1 MGVKRPAPKGASSST
16 LRRLCSFGSVQQCH
30 QEHAPGRLQ
39 GKTVLVNAKLE
50 GNVTHPQEQILL
62 APATLPAPAGYSHIA
77 IVPAKANLAFISG
90 QVPLNSD
97 GELIGG
103 QNFEEQAIQ
112 VFRNIGAA
120 LEAIGSDFRHV
131 VKFGMFVTD
140 MANLPTLRSVRDRFI
155 VGEAPPTSTLVE
167 VSRFFRPDI
176 LVEIE
181 AIALCP
187 GAR

>member
-1 MGVKRPAPKGASSST
+1 M
-16 LRRLCSFGSVQQCH
+16 
-30 QEHAPGRLQ
+30 
-39 GKTVLVNAKLE
+39 
-50 GNVTHPQEQILL
+50 THKQEQILL
-62 APATLPAPAGYSHIA
+62 APDALPAPAGYSHIA
-77 IVPAKANLAFISG
+77 IVPATANLAFISG
-90 QVPLNSD
+90 QVPLDSE
-97 GELIGG
+97 GKLIGG

-112 VFRNIGAA
+112 VFRNIGIA
-120 LEAIGSDFRHV
+120 LEAVGSDFRNV

-140 MANLPTLRSVRDRFI
+140 MANLPTLRSVRDRFV
-155 VGEAPPTSTLVE
+155 VGDAPPTSTLVE

>member
-1 MGVKRPAPKGASSST
+1 M
-16 LRRLCSFGSVQQCH
+16 
-30 QEHAPGRLQ
+30 
-39 GKTVLVNAKLE
+39 
-50 GNVTHPQEQILL
+50 THPQEQRLL
-62 APATLPAPAGYSHIA
+62 VPNTLPAPAGYSHIA
-77 IVPAKANLAFISG
+77 VVPATANLAFISG
-90 QVPLNSD
+90 QVPLNSA

-120 LEAIGSDFRHV
+120 LEAVGSDFRNV

-155 VGEAPPTSTLVE
+155 IAEAPPTSTLVE
-167 VSRFFRPDI
+167 VTRFFRPDI

-181 AIALCP
+181 ATALCP